1 VQICSLLLTHFL
13 VQVHNPPWCAVCCLQ
28 LIGDPRTGV
37 ADDTTT
43 APFNNDIQVEHVFAS
58 DVNGIDWFRYS
69 MAGEQLPYMHMDAR
83 LSDHSKNMMYMLR
96 CKDPKR

>member
-1 VQICSLLLTHFL
+1 M
-13 VQVHNPPWCAVCCLQ
+13 Q

-43 APFNNDIQVEHVFAS
+43 APFGDDISVEHVWRS
-58 DVNGIDWFRYS
+58 DTKGIDWFRYS
-69 MAGEQLPYMHMDAR
+69 LAGDHLPFMYMDAR

-96 CKDPKR
+96 CKDPQR